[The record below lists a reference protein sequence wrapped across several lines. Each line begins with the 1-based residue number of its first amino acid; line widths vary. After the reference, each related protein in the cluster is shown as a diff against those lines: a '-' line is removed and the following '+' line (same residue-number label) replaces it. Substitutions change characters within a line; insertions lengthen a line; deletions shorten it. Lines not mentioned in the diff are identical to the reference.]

1 MGEGDNLKAFTFK
14 NGRFLTGAAD
24 VKKSAWR
31 PPRPAPAQ
39 CAGTPDNWMPG
50 GILTVSS
57 NATVAG
63 SGIVWAL
70 VPANGDANSFRG
82 VKGMLMALNAENVG
96 QELWRSQGADS
107 TVDTADSYGLL
118 SRFCPPTV
126 ANGKVFVATAG
137 DKEPLK
143 RYGGFGQRPPCGPR
157 PQQFPANFGLVVY
170 GLK

>member
-1 MGEGDNLKAFTFK
+1 
-14 NGRFLTGAAD
+14 
-24 VKKSAWR
+24 
-31 PPRPAPAQ
+31 
-39 CAGTPDNWMPG
+39 
-50 GILTVSS
+50 
-57 NATVAG
+57 
-63 SGIVWAL
+63 
-70 VPANGDANSFRG
+70 
-82 VKGMLMALNAENVG
+82 
-96 QELWRSQGADS
+96 
-107 TVDTADSYGLL
+107 VDTADSYGLL